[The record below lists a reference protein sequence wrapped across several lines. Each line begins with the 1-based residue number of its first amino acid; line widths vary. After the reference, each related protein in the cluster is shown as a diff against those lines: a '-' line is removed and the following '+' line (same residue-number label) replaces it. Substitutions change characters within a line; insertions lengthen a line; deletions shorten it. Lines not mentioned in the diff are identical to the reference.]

1 MFTENK
7 KQIFDA
13 IAASDRIAIFR
24 HIRMDGDCVGASKG
38 LQRILQL
45 TWPEKDIRLVDEQT
59 SDFLAF
65 LGADTDTAD
74 DDFYRSALAIVVDT
88 ATADRVSNQKF
99 RLCKQIIKIDHHIPV
114 DSYGHIEWVEEH
126 KSSACELIT
135 EFYETFRDTLRI
147 DPQAALYLYTGM
159 VTDTGRF
166 RFEGV
171 NGDTLRRAGTLL
183 DVGINTEWLF
193 AQLYLDDYAYM
204 KFKAEVYE
212 KMSITEN
219 GVAYV
224 FIDREMQ
231 ERFGLNHEQ
240 ASASVSCMDS
250 IRGCLAWLAF
260 IENKDGA
267 IRVRLRSRFAPI
279 SPVAEKWRGGGHANA
294 SGGTV
299 YNQEELQAL
308 VRDADAH
315 IKQYKETHEGWL

>member
-1 MFTENK
+1 MYTEIK
-7 KQIFDA
+7 KQIFEKIRENDK
-13 IAASDRIAIFR
+13 IAIFR
-24 HIRMDGDCVGASKG
+24 HVRMDGDCVGATKG

-45 TWPEKDIRLVDEQT
+45 TWPEKDIRLVDSQR

-65 LGADTDTAD
+65 LGLDEDQAEDS
-74 DDFYRSALAIVVDT
+74 FYQEALAIVLDT
-88 ATADRVSNQKF
+88 ATSDRISNQKY
-99 RLCKQIIKIDHHIPV
+99 RLCRETIKIDHHIPV
-114 DSYGHIEWVEEH
+114 DHYGQIQWVEEH
-126 KSSACELIT
+126 KSSACELVA
-135 EFYETFRDTLRI
+135 EFYETFRDTLKI
-147 DPQAALYLYTGM
+147 DSQAAMCLYTGM

-171 NGDTLRRAGTLL
+171 SGDTLRRAATLL
-183 DVGINTEWLF
+183 EVGFKTEWLY
-193 AQLYLDDYAYM
+193 AQLYLDEYEYL

-212 KMSITEN
+212 KMNITEH

-224 FIDREMQ
+224 LIDREMQ

-260 IENKDGA
+260 IENKDGT

-279 SPVAEKWRGGGHANA
+279 SPVAERWRGGGHANA

-299 YNQEELQAL
+299 YSMEELQAL
-308 VRDADAH
+308 VKDADEH
-315 IKQYKETHEGWL
+315 IRLYKENNEGWL